1 MTEHTQPTN
10 NHPQIDPTLRKT
22 PSLNLLIFIFTVS
35 MLFSGALIFLILSR
49 VMATDEPA
57 FDPNVYTAE
66 GGVRII
72 DPPRTVS
79 DFTLPAQTGE
89 PLSISELQGKVALI
103 FFGYTQ
109 CPDVCPLTML
119 DFRDVHEE
127 LSAQDDPVA
136 FVYISVDGERD
147 TPAVMTD
154 YFTRRDMQDYMI
166 GLSGD
171 ETTLSRIAPEY
182 NLYYNLNPPDDN
194 GFYTVDHT
202 ASVYLL
208 DAEGR
213 LSRIF
218 AYGTEPAIIA
228 ETIREIWRVGD

>member
-1 MTEHTQPTN
+1 MTEQTQLTN
-10 NHPQIDPTLRKT
+10 DLPQINPMGKKT

-49 VMATDEPA
+49 VMTTNEPA

-103 FFGYTQ
+103 FFGYTH

-119 DFRDVHEE
+119 DFRDVHDMFGTE
-127 LSAQDDPVA
+127 ADHVA

-147 TPAVMTD
+147 APAVMAD
-154 YFTRRDMQDYMI
+154 YFARRDMQSYMI

-171 ETTLSRIAPEY
+171 EATLNRIAPEY

-202 ASVYLL
+202 ASIYLL
-208 DAEGR
+208 DTEGR

-228 ETIREIWRVGD
+228 ETIRDILASG

>member
-1 MTEHTQPTN
+1 MTEQTQLTN
-10 NHPQIDPTLRKT
+10 DLPQINPTGKKT

-35 MLFSGALIFLILSR
+35 MLFSGTVIFFFFCR
-49 VMATDEPA
+49 VIATDEPA

-72 DPPRTVS
+72 DPSRTVS
-79 DFTLPAQTGE
+79 DFTLLAQNGE
-89 PLSISELQGKVALI
+89 PFAISELQGKAVLI
-103 FFGYTQ
+103 FFGYTH

-119 DFRDVHEE
+119 DFRDVHEAF
-127 LSAQDDPVA
+127 SAEDDPVA

-147 TPAVMTD
+147 TPAIMAD
-154 YFTRRDMQDYMI
+154 YFARRDMQDYMI

-171 ETTLSRIAPEY
+171 ETTLSRISPEY
-182 NLYYNLNPPDDN
+182 NLYYTLNPPDDN
-194 GFYTVDHT
+194 GYYTVDHT
-202 ASVYLL
+202 ASIYLL
-208 DAEGR
+208 DTEGR

-228 ETIREIWRVGD
+228 ETIREILDGR